1 MPIVETKPMSLLY
14 LEDGTGAGSTLAT
27 SLTHRLR
34 RAIVRG
40 ELPAGERLRLDELK
54 EQFGCSL
61 SPLREALSR
70 LGSEGLILIEDQRGY
85 RVSPMS
91 ELDQRHI
98 THMRSQFEVF
108 ALREAIAKGD
118 LTWESEVTAALYI
131 ANRIDRKTLDDIE
144 KWEAA
149 HRDFHLKLISA
160 CGMPLLLQ
168 FCAILHDHSDRYRR
182 AYLKHNPDDP
192 KVPSEHKQ
200 IVDAAVSRQADLAC
214 DLLRKHIDR
223 AGSNARQAVVL
234 MASGGSKSS
243 SHKDKDESS
252 RLRAK
257 ASTKATRNGRKPI
270 RQD

>member
-1 MPIVETKPMSLLY
+1 MSLLY
-14 LEDGTGAGSTLAT
+14 LEEPPGIGAGATLAT
-27 SLTHRLR
+27 SLAHRLR

-98 THMRSQFEVF
+98 TRMRSQFEVF

-118 LTWESEVTAALYI
+118 LAWESEVTAALYI
-131 ANRIDRKTLDDIE
+131 VNRIDRKTLDDIE

-182 AYLKHNPDDP
+182 GYLKHNPGDP
-192 KVPSEHKQ
+192 KTPTEHKQ

-214 DLLRKHIDR
+214 ALLRKHIDR
-223 AGSNARQAVVL
+223 AGNNARQAVFL
-234 MASGGSKSS
+234 MASDSSKNAIL
-243 SHKDKDESS
+243 KDKNESP
-252 RLRAK
+252 RFRTK
-257 ASTKATRNGRKPI
+257 AQTKATRNGRKSV